1 MYYFTQLTS
10 DFLPCYLWPDFST
23 RQKWSSEY
31 QNYIQMK
38 KHIFSSGESN
48 RTIFPIRFVRTL
60 NQCWWQVLGSPI
72 QGDFFF
78 EVVVLFGMTRQWHSM
93 IHVGRPINH
102 QKFSSENYAWLV
114 LFVRAALCWPS
125 KIFIEFIKLLEL

>member
-1 MYYFTQLTS
+1 MGTYYFGLLLIFYHVIYGRIFILVGNDRRNARITS
-10 DFLPCYLWPDFST
+10 KWKSIFLVLVK
-23 RQKWSSEY
+23 R
-31 QNYIQMK
+31 IV
-38 KHIFSSGESN
+38 H
-48 RTIFPIRFVRTL
+48 TIYPRFVRTL

-102 QKFSSENYAWLV
+102 QKFSSENYAWCSS
-114 LFVRAALCWPS
+114 FEQLCVGLRKS
-125 KIFIEFIKLLEL
+125 SLNSSSC